1 LKGLVCRLGSSPA
14 QVSAEWTAG
23 SEVVELKN
31 GRKILIGGLT
41 RSHRERYLTA
51 LNSLSS
57 RTLYLRFLSPI
68 TEISDAQVDRFLDVG
83 HDGREALIAVSFD
96 TDEIVGVARFATDP
110 SRKDQ
115 VEIGLVVVDAWQ
127 FQGVGSS
134 LLDRLIELASRCG
147 YRVVGATSLAENAVV
162 SSMLRARGFTALT
175 TSLGITEWALYL
187 SPTPPS

>member
-1 LKGLVCRLGSSPA
+1 MGLVCRFGSSPA
-14 QVSAEWTAG
+14 QVSADWAAG

-41 RSHRERYLTA
+41 RSHRQRYLTA

-83 HDGREALIAVSFD
+83 RDGREALIAVSFD

-175 TSLGITEWALYL
+175 SLGITEWALHL